1 MANTKITNPELFN
14 LGDSTSATQLPVMTL
29 AQRIAMNAPP
39 TLTVDYLVVA
49 GGAGGGVGGGGAGG
63 YRTSY
68 AGSGS
73 ERSGG
78 DSNVENALTL
88 QTETSCTVTVGAGG
102 TGVVG
107 NSTGQP
113 SGSGNVSTFATV
125 TSTGGGGG
133 GTAGY
138 SGWFNAGVSGGS
150 GGGSHNNYAV
160 GATTSAVQGFNGGL
174 GIAEGGGGGGAGGV
188 GGNEPSQDGGI
199 GLYSSIT
206 GTSIGRAGGGGG
218 FIAGTASE
226 GGGAGGNPN
235 ASDATANTGAGGGG
249 GINGGQ
255 GGSGVVIL
263 RYATSDVAS
272 YTTTGISP
280 TEDTTT
286 IPGQTILS
294 FTTVGTGTITFTAL
308 PPAPPPFDGTKVT
321 TPVTDFNKPNTEEG
335 LKLPSGTNANQ
346 PSGVQGMI
354 RNDTEITVDSSA
366 SAITHYNGT
375 NWQYF
380 AATESSDYPTSLK
393 MYLDASDTTS
403 YPGSGTVWTD
413 LTGNGNNAAL
423 TNMTSV
429 NWNSGGYFTLD
440 GSNEYFAIGSNAF
453 QSTTPIT
460 ACGWVYVSDFTSFR
474 SIFSL
479 RALANQ
485 SVKMIVAINTD
496 KTIRLDSASTSNF
509 VILGVSSVANGI
521 PSGQWVHVAAIIDY
535 GTKEYKLY
543 KNKTLAITGTN
554 SSIRNGSDFSVNTF
568 QLGANYNNQYFSGNI
583 SKFRVYDKVLSQA
596 EIDALVDEGR

>member
-294 FTTVGTGTITFTAL
+294 FTTVGTSTITFTSST
-308 PPAPPPFDGTKVT
+308 PTSTISTGEMIFNSDTDKVEYWDGTKWYGIT
-321 TPVTDFNKPNTEEG
+321 YFNPTPPALAT
-335 LKLPSGTNANQ
+335 S
-346 PSGVQGMI
+346 
-354 RNDTEITVDSSA
+354 TV
-366 SAITHYNGT
+366 
-375 NWQYF
+375 
-380 AATESSDYPTSLK
+380 
-393 MYLDASDTTS
+393 YLDASNNNS
-403 YPGSGTVWTD
+403 YPGAGSTWFDISGNSHNGAISGAQFNSQGWFDFDGLNDTISIPHSSVLNAQTFSVGGWFYPEY
-413 LTGNGNNAAL
+413 TGGRWLFTKGGPNDWEYGASATTGSSANIGFATWL
-423 TNMTSV
+423 
-429 NWNSGGYFTLD
+429 SGGTQVGLTWAD
-440 GSNEYFAIGSNAF
+440 ASV
-453 QSTTPIT
+453 TTNTWYHVIVT
-460 ACGWVYVSDFTSFR
+460 VDRANVSAKLYVNGGAPKATDTSFT
-474 SIFSL
+474 
-479 RALANQ
+479 NHQ
-485 SVKMIVAINTD
+485 
-496 KTIRLDSASTSNF
+496 TSSRPLLIGKRND
-509 VILGVSSVANGI
+509 I
-521 PSGQWVHVAAIIDY
+521 
-535 GTKEYKLY
+535 GTYFD
-543 KNKTLAITGTN
+543 G
-554 SSIRNGSDFSVNTF
+554 RN
-568 QLGANYNNQYFSGNI
+568 
-583 SKFRVYDKVLSQA
+583 SKFNFWSNQVLTQLEVQQLYDA
-596 EIDALVDEGR
+596 GP